1 MPRLRHLSP
10 LIACLALF
18 LSGAGSLFAAPVDID
33 ADRISRSAD
42 GVVHANGH
50 VIIKRQFDTLTADA
64 VTYRSREHVLEAKG
78 HVIIRSDKAIITAA
92 EAIMN
97 TGSKTGHMRK
107 AVITLPGGERLTA
120 EQVKRID
127 DQTYEAD
134 ELTFSSCPIDQESW
148 RIAAK
153 HAVLDEQ
160 DGSLSASHSRFELWG
175 VPVLYAPW
183 WQQPLK
189 RKSGLLTP
197 SVGSGKRRGTELA
210 LPYYLAP
217 AEDWD
222 LTLTPHWM
230 SARGLMGEGE
240 LRHVSAWG
248 REMIDVAGINDTV
261 TGTNRSRLQGN
272 LHWRLPANLQLD
284 AQADHVNDH
293 DYLADYASGGAISS
307 IYLQSMATL
316 SQSLQLNTSQYGSFQ
331 GDWQLQAAH
340 QQNLLLASNAATLQ
354 IVPRLQSSL
363 QWEPFSYTSFP
374 HAILHFDQQSTR
386 FDRRR
391 GVDGWR
397 VYLHPWAEIPWQLA
411 GGGISAT
418 VRGGLQHTRYWLN
431 QATPLGDTTPS
442 RTTGEASLQMR
453 SDFEHIGSDR
463 TWRHVISPIVR
474 YDYINAPDQSA
485 LPNFDSAFGLMT
497 WSNLL
502 SGNRYSGYDRIEKT
516 SRISVLLESRLQS
529 KPADSAAARD
539 VLIVRAGGTYDLLR
553 KSIDN
558 ALQPAPTRPFSNL
571 LGEFIWQPFTGLRLY
586 SRGQYN
592 TALRYWATINSSVDW
607 TISPGNKFHVGYSFT
622 DTRYSRLAHL
632 LDLSAS
638 THLTPRWQ
646 ATGRVQYDL
655 ALKLSQQTAIGLQY
669 NHACW
674 RLGGEVYRVNR
685 RSGTTT
691 AANFGFHLLL
701 EFKGLGSVGS
711 CPGSAS

>member
-1 MPRLRHLSP
+1 MPRLHHLFS
-10 LIACLALF
+10 LLVALAL
-18 LSGAGSLFAAPVDID
+18 LPLVASDLLAAPVDID
-33 ADRISRSAD
+33 ADQISRTAD
-42 GVVHANGH
+42 GVVIAHGH
-50 VIIKRQFDTLTADA
+50 VIIKRQFDTLTADE
-64 VTYRSREHVLEAKG
+64 VTYRTHEHVLEAKG
-78 HVIIRSDKAIITAA
+78 HVIIKSDKAMITA
-92 EAIMN
+92 EQAIMS

-120 EQVKRID
+120 ERVKRID

-160 DGSLSASHSRFELWG
+160 DGSLRASHSRFELWG
-175 VPVLYAPW
+175 VPVLYTPW
-183 WQQPLK
+183 WQQSLK

-210 LPYYLAP
+210 LPYYFAP
-217 AEDWD
+217 ADNWD
-222 LTLTPHWM
+222 VTLTPHWM

-240 LRHVSAWG
+240 LRHVSTWG

-261 TGTNRSRLQGN
+261 TGTNRSRLRGD

-284 AQADHVNDH
+284 AHADHVSDH
-293 DYLADYASGGAISS
+293 DYLADYASGRTISS

-316 SQSLQLNTSQYGSFQ
+316 SQPLQFNTQQYGRVQ
-331 GDWQLQAAH
+331 GDWQVQAAH
-340 QQNLLLASNAATLQ
+340 QQNLLLTSNAATLQ
-354 IVPRLQSSL
+354 IVPRIQSNL
-363 QWEPFSYTSFP
+363 QWAPSAHPTFP

-386 FDRRR
+386 FVRRS

-397 VYLHPWAEIPWQLA
+397 VNLHPYVEIPWQLT

-418 VRGGLQHTRYWLN
+418 ARGGLQHTRYWLN
-431 QATPLGDTTPS
+431 QPTALGDTTPS
-442 RTTGEASLQMR
+442 RTTGEASLQVR

-474 YDYINAPDQSA
+474 YDYVDAPNQSA
-485 LPNFDSAFGLMT
+485 LPNFDSAFGLMS

-502 SGNRYSGYDRIEKT
+502 SGNRFSGYDRIEKT

-529 KPADSAAARD
+529 KPAVSAAARD
-539 VLIVRAGGTYDLLR
+539 ILIVRAGGAYDLLR
-553 KSIDN
+553 KSVDN

-571 LGEFIWQPFTGLRLY
+571 LGELIWQPVAGVRFYT
-586 SRGQYN
+586 SGQYN
-592 TALRYWATINSSVDW
+592 TAVRYWATFNSSVDW
-607 TISPGNKFHVGYSFT
+607 TVSPGNKLHAGYRFT
-622 DTRYSRLAHL
+622 DARYFRRAQL
-632 LDLSAS
+632 LDLRAS
-638 THLTPRWQ
+638 TRLATRWQ

-669 NHACW
+669 SHACW

>member
-1 MPRLRHLSP
+1 MLRPHHLFI
-10 LIACLALF
+10 LLVTLAL
-18 LSGAGSLFAAPVDID
+18 LPLVASDLLAAPVDID
-33 ADRISRSAD
+33 ADRITRTAD
-42 GVVHANGH
+42 GVVVAHGH
-50 VIIKRQFDTLTADA
+50 VIIKRQFDTLTADE
-64 VTYRSREHVLEAKG
+64 VTYRTKAHVLQAKG
-78 HVIIRSDKAIITAA
+78 HVIIKSDKAVITAA
-92 EAIMN
+92 QAVMN
-97 TGSKTGHMRK
+97 TGSRTGQMRQ

-120 EQVKRID
+120 ERVKRID

-175 VPVLYAPW
+175 VPVLYTPW

-197 SVGSGKRRGTELA
+197 SVGSGKRRGTEFA
-210 LPYYLAP
+210 LPYYFAP
-217 AEDWD
+217 AGNWD
-222 LTLTPHWM
+222 ATLTPHWM

-261 TGTNRSRLQGN
+261 TGTNRSRLKGD
-272 LHWRLPANLQLD
+272 LHWRLPAHMQLD

-293 DYLADYASGGAISS
+293 DYLADYASGGEISA

-316 SQSLQLNTSQYGSFQ
+316 SQSLQFDSLQYGRIQ
-331 GDWQLQAAH
+331 GDWQIQAAH

-354 IVPRLQSSL
+354 IVPRIQSRL
-363 QWEPFSYTSFP
+363 QWSPSS

-386 FDRRR
+386 FDRRS

-397 VYLHPWAEIPWQLA
+397 VNLHPYVEIPWQLA
-411 GGGISAT
+411 GGGVSASLH
-418 VRGGLQHTRYWLN
+418 GGLQHTRYWLN
-431 QATPLGDTTPS
+431 QPTAAGHTTPS
-442 RTTGEASLQMR
+442 RTTGEASLQIR

-463 TWRHVISPIVR
+463 GWRHVISPLVR
-474 YDYINAPDQSA
+474 YDYIDAPDQSA

-502 SGNRYSGYDRIEKT
+502 SGNRFSGYDRIEKT
-516 SRISVLLESRLQS
+516 SRISLLLESRLQS

-539 VLIVRAGGTYDLLR
+539 VVVVRAGGTYDLLR
-553 KSIDN
+553 KSVDN

-571 LGEFIWQPFTGLRLY
+571 LGELIWQPFAGLRFY
-586 SRGQYN
+586 GSGQYN
-592 TALRYWATINSSVDW
+592 TAARYFPAALSTIDW
-607 TISPGNKFHVGYSFT
+607 TVLPGVLLHAGYRFT
-622 DTRYSRLAHL
+622 DARYSTPAQL
-632 LDLSAS
+632 LDLSVNA
-638 THLTPRWQ
+638 HVTPRWQ